1 MANKDLLNNIGEVAE
16 ATGLSNEQVIEAITE
31 GLIAGCKRT
40 HGVNS
45 CRVEVNEDKNDLKV
59 YKQYMVVEDYDLQV
73 DKTYSQMLLK
83 DALTEDKNAKVNELL
98 EIEINPKEYGH
109 YAMRDM
115 KQRFNDKI
123 LTYQKNNLYEFF
135 KERENEMLR
144 ARIIDESPTTFRI
157 DLGRE
162 TTLLPRSE
170 TLERDNLHIGADI
183 FVYVSSVEMKPKGP
197 KIYVTRK
204 HNSLVLK
211 LMELNIP
218 EVADGTV
225 EIVGISRDA
234 GDRSKVGVRTNN
246 PQVDPIGAC
255 VGEGGS
261 RIREVVQALSGEKID
276 LFRWSDN
283 EKELIENALQP
294 ADVIAVTK
302 VNPRDK
308 TALAI
313 VPNDQLS
320 LAIGKQGQN
329 VKLAVQASGWSID
342 IKSEEMAAE
351 EGILYWQK
359 KLEKYQCVL
368 A

>member
-1 MANKDLLNNIGEVAE
+1 MTNKDLLQNIGAVAE
-16 ATGLSNEQVIEAITE
+16 TTGLKEEQVVEAITE
-31 GLIAGCKRT
+31 GLIAGCRRT
-40 HGVNS
+40 HGVS
-45 CRVEVNEDKNDLKV
+45 TCRVELIEEKSDLKV
-59 YKQYMVVEDYDLQV
+59 YKQYMVVEDYDLTL
-73 DKTYSQMLLK
+73 DKTYTQLLLK
-83 DALTEDKNAKVNELL
+83 DALEIDKLAKVGELL
-98 EIEINPKEYGH
+98 EVEIDPKEYGH

-115 KQRFNDKI
+115 KQRFNDTI
-123 LTYQKNNLYEFF
+123 LNYQKQNLHDFF
-135 KERENEMLR
+135 KEHENEMLR
-144 ARIIDESPTTFRI
+144 ARVIDESPTTYRI
-157 DLGRE
+157 DLGKE

-170 TLERDNLHIGADI
+170 TLERDNLHVGAD
-183 FVYVSSVEMKPKGP
+183 VYVYISSVEMKPKGP

-204 HNSLVLK
+204 HPNLVIK

-255 VGEGGS
+255 VGEGGA
-261 RIREVVQALSGEKID
+261 RIRSVVSALAGEKID

-294 ADVIAVTK
+294 SDVIAVTK
-302 VNPRDK
+302 INPRDK

-351 EGILYWQK
+351 EGILY
-359 KLEKYQCVL
+359 
-368 A
+368 

>member
-1 MANKDLLNNIGEVAE
+1 MIRKDLFNNIDGVAE
-16 ATGLSNEQVIEAITE
+16 ATGLTREQVIEAISQ
-31 GLIAGCKRT
+31 GLISGCKRT
-40 HGVNS
+40 HKVNS
-45 CRVEVNEDKNDLKV
+45 CRVEIKEEKNELLV
-59 YKQYMVVEDYDLQV
+59 YKQYLVVDEYDITL
-73 DKTYSQMLLK
+73 DKTYTQILLE
-83 DALTEDKNAKVNELL
+83 DAKKEKARIKVGDILEIKVNPE
-98 EIEINPKEYGH
+98 EYGH
-109 YAMRDM
+109 YAIRDM
-115 KQRFNDKI
+115 KQRYHEI
-123 LTYQKNNLYEFF
+123 IVTYQKENLFNLF
-135 KERENEMLR
+135 KENENEMMR
-144 ARIIDESPTTFRI
+144 ARIIDSTPTTYRI

-162 TTLLPRSE
+162 TTLLPKSE
-170 TLERDNLHIGADI
+170 ILEKDNLHIGDD
-183 FVYVSSVEMKPKGP
+183 VYVYISAVEMKSRGP

-204 HNSLVLK
+204 HPGLVIK

-218 EVADGTV
+218 EIADGTV

-234 GDRSKVGVRTNN
+234 GDRSKVGVRSNN

-255 VGEGGS
+255 VGEAGS

-283 EKELIENALQP
+283 ERELIENALQP

-313 VPNDQLS
+313 VPDDQLS

-342 IKSEEMAAE
+342 IKSEAMAAG
-351 EGILYWQK
+351 EGIIY
-359 KLEKYQCVL
+359 
-368 A
+368 

>member
-1 MANKDLLNNIGEVAE
+1 MANNKNLLENISNVAE
-16 ATGLSNEQVIEAITE
+16 ATGLSKDQVIEAISD

-45 CRVEVNEDKNDLKV
+45 CRVDVNEAKNNLKV
-59 YKQYMVVEDYDLQV
+59 YKQYLVVDEYDLKA
-73 DKTYSQMLLK
+73 DKNYTQLLLK
-83 DALTEDKNAKVNELL
+83 DALELSKHAKVGEIL
-98 EIEINPKEYGH
+98 EIEVNPQEYGH
-109 YAMRDM
+109 YGMRDM
-115 KQRFNDKI
+115 KQRFNDTI
-123 LTYQKNNLYEFF
+123 LNHQKKNLFDFF

-144 ARIIDESPTTFRI
+144 ARIIDESETSYRI
-157 DLGRE
+157 DLGKE
-162 TTLLPRSE
+162 TTLLPKNE
-170 TLERDNLHIGADI
+170 VLEKDHLHVGADV
-183 FVYVSSVEMKPKGP
+183 FVYVSSVEMKPKGA

-204 HNSLVLK
+204 HNNLVLK

-218 EVADGTV
+218 EIADGVV
-225 EIVGISRDA
+225 EIVGISRDP

-255 VGEGGS
+255 VGEGGA
-261 RIREVVQALSGEKID
+261 RIREVVRALSGEKID

-283 EKELIENALQP
+283 EKELIQNALQP

-329 VKLAVQASGWSID
+329 VKLAVQATGWSID
-342 IKSEEMAAE
+342 IKSEQMANE
-351 EGILYWQK
+351 EGILY
-359 KLEKYQCVL
+359 
-368 A
+368 